1 MVNHRLGFNWS
12 THSEAVMNLF
22 TNRPQDT
29 SSEANAQ
36 QFLMHQFLMG
46 KAFIT
51 LALVTSVNDS
61 GEVVSVKPMVEGF
74 TGGGDRIPSSVI
86 SGVPVWRL
94 QRGASAVIM
103 PPVAGD
109 IGLIA
114 ICDRDIT
121 AVKATQE
128 SALPGSNRTHSYSD
142 AIYLGGVL
150 NAEPSQYVKFAND
163 GIDIVSPLVVQV
175 NGNTVVVN
183 ADDKISLNAPIIE
196 ANGQLTQGSG
206 SYAGNAT
213 FGGTITATGEVT
225 GNGIHLSTHKHGG
238 VETGGGQ
245 TSTPTN

>member
-1 MVNHRLGFNWS
+1 M
-12 THSEAVMNLF
+12 MNLF

-51 LALVTSVNDS
+51 LALVSAVNDS
-61 GEVVSVKPMVEGF
+61 GEVVSVKPMVDGF
-74 TGGGDRIPSSVI
+74 TGGGDRIPSGVI

-103 PPVAGD
+103 PPVVGD

-121 AVKATQE
+121 AVKATKDA
-128 SALPGSNRTHSYSD
+128 ALPGSNRTHSYSD

-183 ADDKISLNAPIIE
+183 ADEKISLNAPIIE

-213 FGGTITATGEVT
+213 FGGSITATGEVT
-225 GNGIHLSTHKHGG
+225 GNGIHLSTHRHGG
-238 VETGGGQ
+238 VESGS
-245 TSTPTN
+245 STTQGPQ